1 MLANIPATQTV
12 IEIKQPGGPE
22 VLVPATR
29 PVPEPKAG
37 EVLIRIAGA
46 GVNRAD
52 CLQRMG
58 RYPMPPGAPD
68 IPGLECSGTVVKL
81 GDGVTEWKNGDQ
93 VCALMIGDGYGEYAA
108 VPAMQ
113 CLPVPAGVSLV
124 DAGGLP
130 ETFCTVWTNVFER
143 MHLRSGETFLIQG
156 GSSGIGITSI
166 QLAKAFGC
174 KVLATAGSDAKCA
187 ACRDFGADVAIN
199 YRTQDFVAVG
209 KEFTDG
215 RGVDAILDMVGG
227 DYIPREIEL
236 LAREGRLCFVALM
249 AGTKVEAD
257 FGAIQRKHL
266 TVTGS
271 TLRSRS
277 VAEKAAIVAALREK
291 VWPLWDAGKLRPFTY
306 RQFPLREA
314 AEAHR
319 SDGEQPA
326 HRQDPAG
333 ALIVAG
339 LVDYASLTHPTR
351 SPHAVPVGWVS
362 AASPIIRQPALP
374 CFRHPQKPR
383 SGAASSSALPP
394 RQSARVCRP
403 PRTCR

>member
-12 IEIKQPGGPE
+12 IEISKPGGPE
-22 VLVPATR
+22 VLIPATR
-29 PVPEPKAG
+29 PVPEPKTG
-37 EVLIRIAGA
+37 EVLIRIASA
-46 GVNRAD
+46 GINRAD

-68 IPGLECSGTVVKL
+68 IPGLECAGTVVKL
-81 GDGVTEWKNGDQ
+81 GADVTEWKNGDQ

-108 VPAMQ
+108 VPAVQ
-113 CLPVPAGVSLV
+113 CLPVPTGVSLI

-143 MHLRSGETFLIQG
+143 MHLQSGETFLIQG
-156 GSSGIGITSI
+156 GTSGIGVTSI

-174 KVLATAGSDAKCA
+174 KVLATAGSDEKCA

-209 KEFTDG
+209 KQATNG

-277 VAEKAAIVAALREK
+277 IEEKASIVAALRQK
-291 VWPLWDAGKLRPFTY
+291 VWPLWAAGKLRPFTY
-306 RQFPLREA
+306 KQFPLREA

-319 SDGEQPA
+319 LMESSQHIGKI
-326 HRQDPAG
+326 
-333 ALIVAG
+333 L
-339 LVDYASLTHPTR
+339 LVP
-351 SPHAVPVGWVS
+351 
-362 AASPIIRQPALP
+362 
-374 CFRHPQKPR
+374 
-383 SGAASSSALPP
+383 
-394 RQSARVCRP
+394 
-403 PRTCR
+403 

>member
-1 MLANIPATQTV
+1 VLANIPATQTV
-12 IEIKQPGGPE
+12 IEIRQPGGPE

-46 GVNRAD
+46 GINRAD

-81 GDGVTEWKNGDQ
+81 GPGVTEWKNGDQ
-93 VCALMIGDGYGEYAA
+93 ICALMIGDGYSEYAA
-108 VPAMQ
+108 APAVQ
-113 CLPVPAGVSLV
+113 CLPVPASVSLV

-143 MHLRSGETFLIQG
+143 MHLRSGETFLVQG
-156 GSSGIGITSI
+156 GTSGIGVTSI

-174 KVLATAGSDAKCA
+174 TVLATAGTDEKCA

-209 KEFTDG
+209 KEATGG
-215 RGVDAILDMVGG
+215 RGVNAILDMVGG

-249 AGTKVEAD
+249 AGAKVEAD

-277 VAEKAAIVAALREK
+277 VAEKASIVAALREQ
-291 VWPLWDAGKLRPFTY
+291 VWPMWAAGKLRSFTY

-319 SDGEQPA
+319 LMESSQHIGKI
-326 HRQDPAG
+326 
-333 ALIVAG
+333 L
-339 LVDYASLTHPTR
+339 LVP
-351 SPHAVPVGWVS
+351 
-362 AASPIIRQPALP
+362 
-374 CFRHPQKPR
+374 
-383 SGAASSSALPP
+383 
-394 RQSARVCRP
+394 
-403 PRTCR
+403 

>member
-1 MLANIPATQTV
+1 MGEPALLANIPATQTV
-12 IEIKQPGGPE
+12 IEISKPGGPE

-29 PVPEPKAG
+29 PVPEPKPG
-37 EVLIRIAGA
+37 EVLIRIASA
-46 GVNRAD
+46 GINRAD

-68 IPGLECSGTVVKL
+68 IPGLECAGTIVKL
-81 GDGVTEWKNGDQ
+81 GPDVTEWKNGDQ

-108 VPAMQ
+108 VPAVQ
-113 CLPVPAGVSLV
+113 CLPVPTGVSMI

-143 MHLRSGETFLIQG
+143 MHLQSGETFLIQG
-156 GSSGIGITSI
+156 GSSGIGVTSI

-174 KVLATAGSDAKCA
+174 KVLATAGSDEKCQ

-209 KEFTDG
+209 KQATDG

-277 VAEKAAIVAALREK
+277 IPEKASIVAALRQK
-291 VWPLWDAGKLRPFTY
+291 VWPLWAAGKLRPFTY

-319 SDGEQPA
+319 LMKSSQHIGK
-326 HRQDPAG
+326 
-333 ALIVAG
+333 IV
-339 LVDYASLTHPTR
+339 LVP
-351 SPHAVPVGWVS
+351 
-362 AASPIIRQPALP
+362 
-374 CFRHPQKPR
+374 
-383 SGAASSSALPP
+383 
-394 RQSARVCRP
+394 
-403 PRTCR
+403 

>member
-12 IEIKQPGGPE
+12 IEITKPGGPE

-29 PVPEPKAG
+29 PVPEPKPG
-37 EVLIRIAGA
+37 EVLIRIAAA

-81 GDGVTEWKNGDQ
+81 GHGVSQWKDGDQ

-108 VPAMQ
+108 VPAVQ
-113 CLPVPAGVSLV
+113 CLPVPARVGLI

-130 ETFCTVWTNVFER
+130 ETFCTVWTNVFDR
-143 MHLRSGETFLIQG
+143 MHLQPGETFLVQG
-156 GSSGIGITSI
+156 GSSGIGVTAI
-166 QLAKAFGC
+166 QLAKAWGC
-174 KVLATAGSDAKCA
+174 KVLATAGSDAKCQ
-187 ACRDFGADVAIN
+187 ACREFGADVAIN

-209 KEFTDG
+209 KEFTGG

-227 DYIPREIEL
+227 EYIPRQIEL
-236 LAREGRLCFVALM
+236 LAHEGRLCFVALM
-249 AGTKVEAD
+249 RGTKVEAD

-277 VAEKAAIVAALREK
+277 VEQKAAIIAALREK
-291 VWPLWDAGKLRPFTY
+291 VWPWWSQGKLRTFTY

-319 SDGEQPA
+319 LMESSEHIGKI
-326 HRQDPAG
+326 
-333 ALIVAG
+333 L
-339 LVDYASLTHPTR
+339 LVP
-351 SPHAVPVGWVS
+351 
-362 AASPIIRQPALP
+362 
-374 CFRHPQKPR
+374 
-383 SGAASSSALPP
+383 
-394 RQSARVCRP
+394 
-403 PRTCR
+403 